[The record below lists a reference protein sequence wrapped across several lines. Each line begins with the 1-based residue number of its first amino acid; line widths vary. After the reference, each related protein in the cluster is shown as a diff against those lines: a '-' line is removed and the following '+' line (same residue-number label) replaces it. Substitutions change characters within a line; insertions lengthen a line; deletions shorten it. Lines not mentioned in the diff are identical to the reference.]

1 MHILILLTLN
11 EYILPFKRAINY
23 KKTTDMN
30 ILKLPCLIL
39 FVLICISTQA
49 QNPEKLRRADCFFG
63 VHFDL
68 HASEDIT
75 DAGMT
80 LTPEMVD
87 TFLTK
92 VRPDFIQIDCKG
104 HPGISSYP
112 TKVGYH
118 VRSFQKDPLKLWREV
133 TEKNKIGLFMHYSGV
148 MDAKA
153 VKEYPDWAVVKAN
166 GERNGQ
172 KISFFSPYLDKLMIP
187 QLKELSSE
195 YHVDGAWID
204 GDCWAVEPDYSE
216 EAIKAWTQK
225 TGISEVPRK
234 KEDRYYPQYLEY
246 TRSLFRGY
254 MKKYIDA
261 IHDFDPKFQITS
273 NWSYSSMMP
282 EKVENN
288 VDFLSGD
295 VTPQNG
301 VFRSAFEARCMAPQ
315 GKPWDLMAWGFSWNG
330 DKMPMSNK
338 SAIQLKQEAAEIIA
352 MGGGVQFYFQQNRD
366 LSLKPWLATT
376 LSELGTFCRERQA
389 FCHKAKAIPQIVL
402 LFPTLSYQHNAKS
415 AFSSPPEKLQA
426 TLYALLDNQFPVEIM
441 MEHNLSGKTNQYPLI
456 VIPECDYIGPS
467 MLNELRTYLQNGG
480 NLLIIG
486 SETAGIFANE
496 LGIQSSI
503 TKEETTTFISADNRI
518 GSILSP
524 ILSVELASDSKVIS
538 NFYDV
543 SDYLY
548 KSKTIASSVR
558 QVGKGKIAAIYFNA
572 GTSYSKYK
580 TPVIRDFIAETMAQ
594 LSLEKMVEVT
604 GSHLVHVALNKLNGK
619 TYINLINVAG
629 ESTNQSAIGYDQVP
643 ALTDLTVSIK
653 TPAKPARI
661 VLQPENKNLEFSFI
675 NGKSTVIIPKLEIH
689 SILEVVE

>member
-1 MHILILLTLN
+1 MIKLTLT
-11 EYILPFKRAINY
+11 F
-23 KKTTDMN
+23 
-30 ILKLPCLIL
+30 LIL
-39 FVLICISTQA
+39 FALVNNRIQA
-49 QNPEKLRRADCFFG
+49 QTSITHEKLRRADCFFG

-75 DAGMT
+75 DAGRT
-80 LTPEMVD
+80 LTPEMID

-118 VRSFQKDPLKLWREV
+118 VKGFQKDPLKLWREV
-133 TEKNKIGLFMHYSGV
+133 TEKNKVALFMHYSGV

-153 VKEYPDWAVVKAN
+153 VKEHPDWALLKAN
-166 GERNGQ
+166 GELSKE
-172 KISFFSPYLDKLMIP
+172 KISFFSPYLDQLLIP
-187 QLKELSSE
+187 QLKELSGD

-204 GDCWAVEPDYSE
+204 GDCWAVEPDYSA

-225 TGISEVPRK
+225 TGISEIPRNRT
-234 KEDRYYPQYLEY
+234 DHYYPEYLEY
-246 TRSLFRGY
+246 TRSLFQNY

-261 IHDFDPKFQITS
+261 IHAYDPKFQITS
-273 NWSYSSMMP
+273 NWSYSSLMP

-338 SAIQLKQEAAEIIA
+338 SVIQLEQEAAEIIA

-389 FCHKAKAIPQIVL
+389 YCHKAKAIPQVAL
-402 LFPTLSYQHNAKS
+402 LFPTLSYQHNSKS
-415 AFSSPPEKLQA
+415 VFSGSPEKLQA
-426 TLYALLDNQFPVEIM
+426 TLYALLDNQYPVEVL
-441 MEHNLSGKTNQYPLI
+441 MEHNLSGKTGQYPLI
-456 VIPECDYIGPS
+456 VIPECDSIAPP
-467 MLNELRTYLQNGG
+467 MLNELRTYVQNGG
-480 NLLIIG
+480 NLLVIG
-486 SETAGIFANE
+486 AETVGIFAKE
-496 LGIQSSI
+496 LGIQSSNTI
-503 TKEETTTFISADNRI
+503 EEKTTFISAANRL

-524 ILSVELASDSKVIS
+524 IRSVELTSDSKVIS

-543 SDYLY
+543 CDYRY

-572 GTSYSKYK
+572 GTAYSKYK

-594 LSLEKMVEVT
+594 LSPEKMVEVT

-653 TPAKPARI
+653 TPAKPSRI
-661 VLQPENKNLEFSFI
+661 VMQPENKNLDFTYI
-675 NGKSTVIIPKLEIH
+675 NGKSTILISKLKIH
-689 SILEVVE
+689 SILEITE